1 MSWLDRVPI
10 RWQLVLVSVVT
21 SAFVELIAL
30 SVIIV
35 VLHHNYREQQR
46 QQFAVEA
53 RVLAANLS
61 APLAFGDKAAARQYL
76 ATLRANQEI
85 AVSGA
90 YGSDG
95 TLFAAYPATAMIPHQ
110 LNPRLPPRQRFG
122 SGILTVSQPITQ
134 ANARLGTVYLA
145 VRTESLLTQLAHF
158 SVLMLLAVLGSMLIA
173 IPVSLRLNQS
183 LSSALRAVAASAA
196 RVTAGD
202 LDFDP
207 PSTSRRDEVG
217 VLMTAF
223 KQMLASLRETLQQER
238 LLALGQM
245 SSGIAHDINNAMSPL
260 ALYTA
265 SLLETER
272 TLSDRVRN
280 YLEMVQ
286 RVVADVTITVGRM
299 RDFSR
304 KREPGMVLNPIDLN
318 KLARQVIDFTR
329 VRWKDM
335 LEQSG
340 HVIATETELAE
351 NLPQIMGIEG
361 EIREALTNLV
371 FNAVDA
377 MSEGG
382 TLAIRTRVSAKGAGH
397 VEIEVADSGCGMD
410 EETRRRC
417 LEPFFTTKGERGTGL
432 GMAMVYGIVQ
442 RLSGQL
448 EIDSAPGLG
457 TTIRLTFL
465 ARSEPAAL
473 TPAQP
478 KTTTG
483 PRALRLLVIDDDPAI
498 LDSMVTV
505 LELDGHTIVPASGGQ
520 HGIDLFREAKEREQ
534 SFSAVITD
542 LGMPYVDGNQVAAA
556 IKALSPKTPIILLT
570 GWGHNMSV
578 EGKAPLG
585 VDFILGKPPDLDEL
599 RQVFERVGE
608 QLGLA

>member
-10 RWQLVLVSVVT
+10 RWKLVLVSVVT
-21 SAFVELIAL
+21 SAFVELIAF
-30 SVIIV
+30 SVVIV

-46 QQFAVEA
+46 QEFAVEA

-61 APLAFGDKAAARQYL
+61 APLAFGDKAAAHHYL
-76 ATLRANQEI
+76 ATLRANEEI
-85 AVSGA
+85 AMSGA

-95 TLFAAYPATAMIPHQ
+95 KLIAAYPATAMIPHQ
-110 LNPRLPPRQRFG
+110 VNPRSPPSQRFG
-122 SGILTVSQPITQ
+122 SGILAVSQPVTQ
-134 ANARLGTVYLA
+134 AKARLGTVYLA
-145 VRTESLLTQLAHF
+145 VRTESLLMQMAHF

-173 IPVSLRLNQS
+173 IPVSLRLNRS

-202 LDFDP
+202 IDFDP
-207 PSTSRRDEVG
+207 PPSSRRDEIG

-223 KQMLASLRETLQQER
+223 KQMVASLRETLRQER

-272 TLSDRVRN
+272 ALSDRVRN

-340 HVIATETELAE
+340 HVIVMEAELAE
-351 NLPQIMGIEG
+351 DLPQIMGIEG

-382 TLAIRTRVSAKGAGH
+382 TLAIRTRVSAKRAGH

-465 ARSEPAAL
+465 ARSNPAAL
-473 TPAQP
+473 TPTQP
-478 KTTTG
+478 KTATG

-505 LELDGHTIVPASGGQ
+505 LELDGHTIVPANGGQ
-520 HGIDLFREAKEREQ
+520 QGIDLFREAKERHQ

-542 LGMPYVDGNQVAAA
+542 LGMPHVDGNQVAAA

-585 VDFILGKPPDLDEL
+585 VDFILSKPPDLDEL
-599 RQVFERVGE
+599 RQVFESVGE
-608 QLGLA
+608 QLGLT